1 MIKKLFGFIPI
12 KYEDNPED
20 YVQFEL
26 NEFIIKEMKRLER
39 VYERKFG
46 YDEVV
51 KIIEKNI
58 KYLK

>member
-1 MIKKLFGFIPI
+1 MIKKLLGFIPI
-12 KYEDNPED
+12 KHEDNPED